1 MFEDVFVRIKYSMKK
16 RSIPNKIL
24 ISTQINIIN
33 S

>member
-24 ISTQINIIN
+24 ILAQINIIN